1 MQYKKVQKSS
11 WNEPYSSSSSVP
23 SVRSDTCF
31 GTSERQATHF
41 GGWKPFQSANQQ
53 CQLLR
58 ESMQSRVCE
67 RSGVRLS
74 VCPSV
79 RPITRQPHSAAAG
92 LLLCARRARDVDRLL
107 HGWPALSLNAGSS
120 ANASSVRR
128 SRLTYRKQNSDLSES
143 ETESAGR
150 RTFLHVL
157 VLLQQVPGA
166 VDVVREADRR
176 EMLLS
181 ALHLARELQ
190 RPHGNDEITAKITEI
205 GASLSAN
212 Y

>member
-41 GGWKPFQSANQQ
+41 GDWMPFQLANQQ

-58 ESMQSRVCE
+58 ESSCNGVTVGRP
-67 RSGVRLS
+67 SVRLS
-74 VCPSV
+74 VRPSHHSPAALRCGGFAAV
-79 RPITRQPHSAAAG
+79 RPAGTRCRSIAA
-92 LLLCARRARDVDRLL
+92 RL
-107 HGWPALSLNAGSS
+107 PALTSNAGSS
-120 ANASSVRR
+120 ANASSVR
-128 SRLTYRKQNSDLSES
+128 QNSDLSES

>member
-1 MQYKKVQKSS
+1 MSI
-11 WNEPYSSSSSVP
+11 
-23 SVRSDTCF
+23 DCCT
-31 GTSERQATHF
+31 
-41 GGWKPFQSANQQ
+41 
-53 CQLLR
+53 
-58 ESMQSRVCE
+58 
-67 RSGVRLS
+67 
-74 VCPSV
+74 
-79 RPITRQPHSAAAG
+79 
-92 LLLCARRARDVDRLL
+92 
-107 HGWPALSLNAGSS
+107 ALSSNAGSS